1 MLFKDLSIIA
11 FCESIEDFRMDRKKK
26 YLLEEILFLSLSAIL
41 SGCESWYN
49 IADFG
54 EEKLDWLRKYY
65 PYESGIPSHDTIS
78 RVFSY
83 LDDRQFEESL
93 INWLSEGWELPTG
106 LIINIDGKALRK
118 SVSKRAMQ
126 LPHDQGGKHAV
137 HIVHAWVEEFSI
149 CIGQY
154 KTDGKCNEIDAIDEL
169 LDLLSIQG
177 SIVTIDAVGCQKK
190 FAKKIVE
197 DKKADYLLAV
207 KRNQPTLHT
216 GIVNAFANFE
226 KTAEKEEKCFAQYDV
241 NQSFGHGRIEQ
252 RTCRVLPANELP
264 TDIQMLWVGLNS
276 IIEICSTRT
285 VDSTGKTSNET
296 RYYIA
301 SIPAKEFNANN
312 LVRKHWGV
320 ENGMHWS
327 LDVVFNEDQSRKQHQ
342 NSAQNYGLLL
352 RIALSLIKNHPAKIS
367 MNRKKLKCALS
378 DKFREEVICE
388 TF

>member
-11 FCESIEDFRMDRKKK
+11 FCESIEDFRIDRKKL
-26 YLLEEILFLSLSAIL
+26 YSLEEILFLSLSAIL

-65 PYESGIPSHDTIS
+65 PYERGTPSHDTIG

-83 LDDRQFEESL
+83 LDDRKFETSL
-93 INWLSEGWELPTG
+93 INWLSEGWELPNG
-106 LIINIDGKALRK
+106 LVINIDGKALRK
-118 SVSKRAMQ
+118 SVSKKAMQ
-126 LPHDQGGKHAV
+126 LSHDKGGKHAV
-137 HIVHAWVEEFSI
+137 HIIHAWIEEFSI

-169 LDLLSIQG
+169 LDLLSIEG

-207 KRNQPTLHT
+207 KKNQPNLYT
-216 GIVNAFANFE
+216 GIENAFADFE
-226 KTAEKEEKCFAQYDV
+226 KTAEEEHKYFAQYDV
-241 NQSFGHGRIEQ
+241 NQNFEHGRIEQ
-252 RTCRVLPANELP
+252 RTCRVLPAIELP
-264 TDIQMLWVGLNS
+264 KEIQTLWVGVNS
-276 IIEICSTRT
+276 LIEICSTRT
-285 VDSTGKTSNET
+285 VNSTGKTSNET

-301 SIPAKEFNANN
+301 SILPKEFDANS

-327 LDVVFNEDQSRKQHQ
+327 LDVVFNEDQSRKQYR

-352 RIALSLIKNHPAKIS
+352 RIALSLIKNHSAKIS

-378 DKFREEVICE
+378 DKFRDEVIKG